1 MSARDF
7 FHTIVKNALIKEGWE
22 ITHDPFSLSFGGINM
37 SVDLGSQKLI
47 AAENNQQKIAVEI
60 KSFLPQSSAI
70 SEFHTALGQYMN
82 YRAVLTR
89 KQPERSL
96 YLAIPIEIYNTFFQL
111 ELPQIM
117 IAENHVKLIIYD
129 PEEEV
134 IVEWKN

>member
-1 MSARDF
+1 MSARDV
-7 FHTIVKNALIKEGWE
+7 FHTVVKNALIKAGWQ

-37 SVDLGSQKLI
+37 SIDLGSQKLI
-47 AAENNQQKIAVEI
+47 AAENSQQKIAVEI

-89 KQPERSL
+89 KEPERIL
-96 YLAIPIEIYNTFFQL
+96 YLALPIETYNTFFQL

-117 IAENHVKLIIYD
+117 IEENNVRLIVYD
-129 PEEEV
+129 PEEEA
-134 IVEWKN
+134 IVTWKN